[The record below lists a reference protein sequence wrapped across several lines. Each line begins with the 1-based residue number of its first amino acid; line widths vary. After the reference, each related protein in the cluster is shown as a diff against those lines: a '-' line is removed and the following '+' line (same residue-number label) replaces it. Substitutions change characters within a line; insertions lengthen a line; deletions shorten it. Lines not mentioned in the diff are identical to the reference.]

1 MNYDLSLDLYYKG
14 REKLCKG
21 EIENA
26 IDLLNKSIELY
37 PHAGAYAMLHKCYMK
52 KGMPEKAFECI
63 ENAFKENPKG
73 DMIGYEYAKM
83 LMELWGDREGAC
95 EIIRQI
101 MGRNSTYKKAAVL
114 LDEIFNE
121 KKA

>member
-1 MNYDLSLDLYYKG
+1 YRG

-21 EIENA
+21 ETENA
-26 IDLLNKSIELY
+26 AELLNKSTRLY

-52 KGMPEKAFECI
+52 KGMTEKAFECI

-83 LMELWGDREGAC
+83 LMELGGDREGAC
-95 EIIRQI
+95 EILRQI
-101 MGRNSTYKKAAVL
+101 IGRNSTYKKASEL
-114 LDEIFNE
+114 LDEILNE
-121 KKA
+121 QKV